1 MIPIPPQVFIFAAEH
16 GGKILLGLL
25 AIAIVI
31 GGYLYWENTKINEG
45 MRIKGQEWAEAN
57 AKIAQQAQ
65 EIIDAANRRNALE
78 READRKR
85 NMEAITSYVNYSKD
99 LEYKL
104 STTPKRVFVPVKSDS
119 KTCDSALPGKA
130 DVPQVPTRRGE
141 SIEWAE
147 LGEETV
153 RTLQSNTN
161 EVERMAW
168 LLADAQRQIKLCST
182 IQ

>member
-16 GGKILLGLL
+16 GKKILLGLL
-25 AIAIVI
+25 AIAIVL
-31 GGYLYWENTKINEG
+31 GAYGYWKHTVYAAGAEDKL
-45 MRIKGQEWAEAN
+45 REWREYN
-57 AKIAQQAQ
+57 VLKQHEAQQM
-65 EIIDAANRRNALE
+65 IDAANRRNALE
-78 READRKR
+78 READHKR
-85 NMEAITSYVNYSKD
+85 NLEAITSYVNYSKN
-99 LEYKL
+99 LEYQL
-104 STTPKRVFVPVKSDS
+104 SATPKRVFVPVKPNS
-119 KTCDSALPGKA
+119 KTCDGAMPGKA

-153 RTLQSNTN
+153 RALDGNTA
-161 EVERMAW
+161 EVKRMAW

>member
-1 MIPIPPQVFIFAAEH
+1 MIPIPPQVYVFILKY
-16 GGKILLGLL
+16 GQKLLIGLL
-25 AIAIVI
+25 VLSIILA
-31 GGYLYWENTKINEG
+31 GYFYWKHTVFKEG
-45 MRIKGQEWAEAN
+45 AKQKEHEWIEYN

-78 READRKR
+78 READHKR
-85 NMEAITSYVNYSKD
+85 NLEAITSYVNYSKD

-130 DVPQVPTRRGE
+130 DVPQAPDRRGRE
-141 SIEWAE
+141 VEWAE

-153 RTLQSNTN
+153 RTLQSNTA

-168 LLADAQRQIKLCST
+168 LLADYQRQIRLCST
-182 IQ
+182 VQ